1 MFALSLI
8 DKIRE
13 APRSLRKLYVAP
25 DSRNLEVLAR
35 RYRGSGVWNTEF
47 SSTRNLDFKDTD
59 KESGIYGV
67 ESRIYEWLELLYM
80 ARAMIA
86 LC

>member
-1 MFALSLI
+1 M
-8 DKIRE
+8 E

-35 RYRGSGVWNTEF
+35 GYRGSGVWNTEF
-47 SSTRNLDFKDTD
+47 SSTRNLDSKDTD

-67 ESRIYEWLELLYM
+67 ESRIYEWLELLYVGG
-80 ARAMIA
+80 AMIA

>member
-1 MFALSLI
+1 M
-8 DKIRE
+8 E

-25 DSRNLEVLAR
+25 DSGILEVLVCGNRA
-35 RYRGSGVWNTEF
+35 GSGVWNTEF
-47 SSTRNLDFKDTD
+47 SSTRNLDSIYTD

-67 ESRIYEWLELLYM
+67 ESRIHDWLELLYM
-80 ARAMIA
+80 GGAMIA

>member
-1 MFALSLI
+1 M
-8 DKIRE
+8 E

-35 RYRGSGVWNTEF
+35 GYRGSGVWNTEF
-47 SSTRNLDFKDTD
+47 SSTRNLDSKDTD
-59 KESGIYGV
+59 KESGIY
-67 ESRIYEWLELLYM
+67 EWLELLYVGG
-80 ARAMIA
+80 AMIA